1 MERQHKERNITKQT
15 YVVPVISIMNIIK
28 TSFILAST
36 ALSFYK
42 LDAQFAS
49 LIAFLPTCIEFFPT
63 SVYLSFINKEQLNQ
77 K

>member
-1 MERQHKERNITKQT
+1 MEHDTNGIKKAHA
-15 YVVPVISIMNIIK
+15 VPVISIINIIK

-36 ALSFYK
+36 ILSFYN
-42 LDAQFAS
+42 LDAEFSS

-63 SVYLSFINKEQLNQ
+63 SAYLSFINKEQFNQ